1 VAVVTTSVCL
11 ATVWSK
17 NSNAMSFASM
27 NALALMKQCA
37 DCQTAI
43 SSAVEEQRTIAA
55 QLARQAAEL
64 ANEAGRE
71 PESGDAVIIR
81 EEYTSGVTDR
91 ISLQTDGKIPARRRQ
106 LQTASNFFIT

>member
-1 VAVVTTSVCL
+1 
-11 ATVWSK
+11 
-17 NSNAMSFASM
+17 MSFASM